1 MQVHRS
7 AHARN
12 FIVLPNAAAQDRRLS
27 LAARG
32 LLADLLS
39 RPERW
44 REDARQIADSSIDSR
59 AAVRKALKE
68 LIAAGYYR
76 VEKVRMPDGTI
87 RSEAHVYDTPQL
99 PGLKAAEKLLGTAKP
114 QVTPRVARPASGVP
128 DSGAAGVLVVKNL
141 VKEPSLP
148 APDRGDVDGRRRT
161 APSVRHPRPAEGR
174 VASSMDEL
182 VGPPRAAALALYRVL
197 KDQPRL
203 RLGDAEVVELAPLAG
218 RGVRSGGPGCS
229 VAARPSFGDLLADR
243 RDPGPPRAQAA
254 ARAVA
259 DAVDLRR
266 SAARMRGVQGSGEHA
281 WAVRAVLG
289 TLGPGTSC
297 LWLRRA
303 VHGCWSSEGT
313 GRERGRGSGVSGRR
327 RSEDLSGLMP
337 IQMAGV
343 AHESTQPLEQ
353 RP

>member
-12 FIVLPNAAAQDRRLS
+12 FIVLPNAAVQDRQLS

-99 PGLKAAEKLLGTAKP
+99 PGLQAAEELLGAVKP
-114 QVTPRVARPASGVP
+114 QATPSVAHPASGAA
-128 DSGAAGVLVVKNL
+128 DSGDAGVHVVKNL
-141 VKEPSLP
+141 DKEPSPP
-148 APDRGDVDGRRRT
+148 APDRGDVHSLGCT
-161 APSVRHPRPAEGR
+161 APSARRPRPAGGR
-174 VASSMDEL
+174 ATPSMEDL
-182 VGPPRAAALALYRVL
+182 AGPPRAAALALYRAL

-203 RLGDAEVVELAPLAG
+203 RLGEAEMVELVPLVERWLAAGCGPAELAAALLSGLPSEIFSPVAVVRDRLVRKLPPAPPQTRSICAGQQHECVECRVPMSTLGLCRRCSGLPDLAAAG
-218 RGVRSGGPGCS
+218 IGCGEPITAAG
-229 VAARPSFGDLLADR
+229 AARV
-243 RDPGPPRAQAA
+243 RAAMRGA
-254 ARAVA
+254 ARA
-259 DAVDLRR
+259 R
-266 SAARMRGVQGSGEHA
+266 
-281 WAVRAVLG
+281 
-289 TLGPGTSC
+289 
-297 LWLRRA
+297 
-303 VHGCWSSEGT
+303 
-313 GRERGRGSGVSGRR
+313 
-327 RSEDLSGLMP
+327 
-337 IQMAGV
+337 
-343 AHESTQPLEQ
+343 
-353 RP
+353 

>member
-12 FIVLPNAAAQDRRLS
+12 FIVLPNAAVQDRRLS

-68 LIAAGYYR
+68 LIVAGYYR

-114 QVTPRVARPASGVP
+114 QVKPRVARPASGVP
-128 DSGAAGVLVVKNL
+128 DSGAAGVLVVRNL

-148 APDRGDVDGRRRT
+148 APDRGDVEGRRRT
-161 APSVRHPRPAEGR
+161 EPSVRHPRPAGGR
-174 VASSMDEL
+174 VAPSMDDL
-182 VGPPRAAALALYRVL
+182 VGPPRVAALALYRVL

-203 RLGDAEVVELAPLAG
+203 RLGDAEVVELAPLVERWLAAG
-218 RGVRSGGPGCS
+218 CGP
-229 VAARPSFGDLLADR
+229 AEL
-243 RDPGPPRAQAA
+243 AA
-254 ARAVA
+254 ALLPGLPSEIYSPVAVIRDRLVRKLPPAPSQMWSICADQQHECVECRVPVSTPGLCGRCSGLSGPSPAAFGCGEPFTAAGAAKARAA
-259 DAVDLRR
+259 
-266 SAARMRGVQGSGEHA
+266 MRGTA
-281 WAVRAVLG
+281 ALAR
-289 TLGPGTSC
+289 
-297 LWLRRA
+297 
-303 VHGCWSSEGT
+303 
-313 GRERGRGSGVSGRR
+313 
-327 RSEDLSGLMP
+327 
-337 IQMAGV
+337 
-343 AHESTQPLEQ
+343 
-353 RP
+353 